1 MHFRAKNTLK
11 SNHYN
16 TFKHWMNIQIFRKW
30 ISLKQMIRIKKKKKK
45 SNSIEDTDV
54 VNASYVV
61 PTNNPT
67 IPNVQ
72 LRGRTLK

>member
-1 MHFRAKNTLK
+1 
-11 SNHYN
+11 
-16 TFKHWMNIQIFRKW
+16 
-30 ISLKQMIRIKKKKKK
+30 MIRIKKKKSK
-45 SNSIEDTDV
+45 SIEDTDV